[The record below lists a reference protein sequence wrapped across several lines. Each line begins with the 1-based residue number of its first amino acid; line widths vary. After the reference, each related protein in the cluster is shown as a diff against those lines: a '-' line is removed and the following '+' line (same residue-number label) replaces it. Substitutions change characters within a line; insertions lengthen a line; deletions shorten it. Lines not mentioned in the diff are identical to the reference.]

1 MARSFGR
8 LYVRIW
14 TDQDWRALDVNAQH
28 LYCVLISQESMN
40 LAGVLPLQLRKWSSC
55 VNGWDIA
62 DVAGALD
69 RLREARFVLVDEDTE
84 EVLIRTLIRND
95 EAYKTPGMLKSILK
109 SAEHTQAPA
118 LRRELAVEL
127 GRLDALEGKK
137 AEEGTALI
145 AATRV
150 ALLPNG
156 TPPDDG
162 VIHRSEPIPDGIGDG
177 ITDGFL
183 GTHPRYLPN
192 HSTEPIPDTS
202 VSVSVSVP
210 SLALVRSSE
219 GEGTSPT
226 PLDEPENCARHTG
239 MGADAPP
246 CRACQRL
253 RENWEMARDE
263 AAKPKPKPPW
273 CGDCDERSRKVEV
286 VVHGRDAMQNCKTC
300 HPLEVAS

>member
-14 TDQDWRALDVNAQH
+14 TDPDWRALDVNAQH

-62 DVAGALD
+62 DVAAALD
-69 RLREARFVLVDEDTE
+69 TLRAARFVLVDEDTE

-109 SAEHTQAPA
+109 SAEHTQAPM
-118 LRRELAVEL
+118 LRRELAIEL
-127 GRLDALEGKK
+127 GRLDPLEGKK

-145 AATRV
+145 AATRLV
-150 ALLPNG
+150 LMPEG

-183 GTHPRYLPN
+183 GTHPRWVPN
-192 HSTEPIPDTS
+192 SSTEPIPDTS

-210 SLALVRSSE
+210 RLSLVDLE
-219 GEGTSPT
+219 GGKGEAP
-226 PLDEPENCARHTG
+226 PPPDQQPKCKRHAHLD
-239 MGADAPP
+239 DDDVPP
-246 CRACQRL
+246 CRACGRL
-253 RENWEMARDE
+253 REEWQAAREE
-263 AAKPKPKPPW
+263 AAKPKPLPPL
-273 CGDCDERSRKVEV
+273 CGQCENRWVETDNGLA
-286 VVHGRDAMQNCKTC
+286 HCPRC
-300 HPLEVAS
+300 HPNARRVS

>member
-1 MARSFGR
+1 
-8 LYVRIW
+8 
-14 TDQDWRALDVNAQH
+14 
-28 LYCVLISQESMN
+28 
-40 LAGVLPLQLRKWSSC
+40 

-62 DVAGALD
+62 DVAGALG

-210 SLALVRSSE
+210 SLALVE
-219 GEGTSPT
+219 NLGGEELP
-226 PLDEPENCARHTG
+226 PPPDE
-239 MGADAPP
+239 APP
-246 CRACQRL
+246 CKKHQD
-253 RENWEMARDE
+253 WDRDE
-263 AAKPKPKPPW
+263 IPDCGGCGRARARWEADREAYRQRQVAKAAKPKPMCRTHRGQVAEF
-273 CGDCDERSRKVEV
+273 CGPCRSER
-286 VVHGRDAMQNCKTC
+286 
-300 HPLEVAS
+300 LERGVS